1 MIQTRAESPFA
12 MFSIIVIS
20 NETVCGT
27 SECVCVCVCARA
39 RVCVCAYICSV
50 MSYSATPWTVDCQIP
65 AWNFSG
71 KNTRVGCHFLF
82 QGIFPT
88 QGLNLC
94 LIYPPALTGRFFTP
108 SVTWKILHLCTPLIL
123 QEYDFLN

>member
-1 MIQTRAESPFA
+1 MIQIRAESPFA

-27 SECVCVCVCARA
+27 SECVCVCA
-39 RVCVCAYICSV
+39 RVCVCVRAYICSV
-50 MSYSATPWTVDCQIP
+50 MSYSVTPWTVDCQIP

-88 QGLNLC
+88 QGSNPCLLHWLVDWLPLC
-94 LIYPPALTGRFFTP
+94 
-108 SVTWKILHLCTPLIL
+108 HLGTTV
-123 QEYDFLN
+123 YNYNKY